1 MPLFAGFLKNLRD
14 NNKTRSNDNV
24 LEEELLKYMRLINK
38 IVSKPTI
45 KDEFDKLSNN
55 LIKEYVKDIRYMVDY
70 INKGKKLRERS
81 VDPDIR
87 DKFIAYC
94 DELPFGIL
102 SYSSYI
108 VLKKMKIVSSVI
120 FDDEYKLLGTK
131 SKKKVTAL
139 KILKMPL
146 FIRFLKTLRNNSKT
160 HFDDVVLEDKLS
172 EYIVLNKKETEYVRI
187 EEFTNRLREIR
198 EVFEQENMIK
208 ENKKQL
214 RKEIH
219 ELELKKCE

>member
-108 VLKKMKIVSSVI
+108 VLKKMKIDSSVI

-146 FIRFLKTLRNNSKT
+146 FIRFLKTLRNNNKT

-198 EVFEQENMIK
+198 EVLEQENMIK